1 MNINNEIEKLSREME
16 NLNKTFTDIQSRLE
30 FISHNREC
38 ENDIARPDI
47 KSAIDELHKNHVE
60 RLNTDFK
67 AFDIVVNTIC
77 QLLPEYRLEI
87 QYRDTERTRFV
98 WLKKGTFEVEVGFQ
112 YGFSTSTSIS
122 ILTNTGTR
130 VYIQRNS
137 FVNGR
142 TEYEIITNTHRFIQS
157 ISKSDEF
164 ITHLVDRLVE
174 RSISEDV
181 RFRKQ
186 IPSINNYASI
196 NYDDEED

>member
-1 MNINNEIEKLSREME
+1 MNINNDIEKLSREME

-30 FISHNREC
+30 LISHNREC

-60 RLNTDFK
+60 RLNMDFK
-67 AFDIVVNTIC
+67 AFDIVVNAIC
-77 QLLPEYRLEI
+77 QLLPDHRIEI

-98 WLKKGTFEVEVGFQ
+98 WMKKGTFEVEALIR
-112 YGFSTSTSIS
+112 YGSSMSI
-122 ILTNTGTR
+122 ITNTGTR
-130 VYIQRNS
+130 VHIHSGS
-137 FVNGR
+137 FVNER
-142 TEYEIITNTHRFIQS
+142 TEYEIITDTYRSF
-157 ISKSDEF
+157 SKSDKF

-174 RSISEDV
+174 RSISGDV